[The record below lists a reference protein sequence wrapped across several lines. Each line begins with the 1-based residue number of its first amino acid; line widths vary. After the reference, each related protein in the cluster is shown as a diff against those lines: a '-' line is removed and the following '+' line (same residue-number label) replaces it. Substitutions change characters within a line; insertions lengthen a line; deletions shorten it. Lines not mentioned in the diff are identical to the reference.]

1 MLLIDTHTPR
11 ARKLEAAAAS
21 SSRRMTVEEETRLAK
36 RSLKGGRTG
45 ADARN
50 KLVMANY
57 GLIHMVAG
65 AYRRAGVRYEDL
77 VQEGAM
83 GLMRAAETFDP
94 TRGVRFGTYAVYW
107 IRSKVQRFIEAQRRE
122 SNPLMAGVDAV
133 DHADGKRHIPR
144 GSTLSLEAP
153 LDAAADRT
161 VADPATIVAAA
172 RRAKAQTRCMSIARR
187 MLGLYVSVARAWN
200 SPASAI
206 HCARSRVCGKAPSFN
221 TWTRHWRR
229 FDSTSRNSR
238 SPRSAI
244 SSATWSMSTRV
255 PTRAGANSRNADAW
269 YCVQA

>member
-161 VADPATIVAAA
+161 VADTVSDPEALSPEEQTVGEMTRQRLEAALWNACQKLRDPRAEVILKRRLLSDEPETLSEVGKRLHLSREGARILELRVLKAA
-172 RRAKAQTRCMSIARR
+172 RTALKKGQADGEMEMLKA
-187 MLGLYVSVARAWN
+187 G
-200 SPASAI
+200 
-206 HCARSRVCGKAPSFN
+206 
-221 TWTRHWRR
+221 
-229 FDSTSRNSR
+229 
-238 SPRSAI
+238 
-244 SSATWSMSTRV
+244 
-255 PTRAGANSRNADAW
+255 
-269 YCVQA
+269 